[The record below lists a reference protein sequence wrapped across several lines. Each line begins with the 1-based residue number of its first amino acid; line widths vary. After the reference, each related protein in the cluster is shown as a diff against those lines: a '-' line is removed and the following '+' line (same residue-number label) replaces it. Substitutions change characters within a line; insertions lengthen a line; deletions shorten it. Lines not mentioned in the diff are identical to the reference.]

1 MLPSFLTPE
10 IDFMCPCVQAS
21 QFAAAHLPHAVN
33 VPKGGAGGTVVEAHE
48 GNFAIWAGTLIP
60 KDDCIFIVAT
70 AGDEYESLERLARIG
85 YTAHAVIIGGPP
97 EWQAD
102 GIELESQQQ
111 IYPRDEQTVG
121 ELCDE
126 SSVVVDVRTP
136 DEFASNHMSKAV
148 NWPLAKIREH
158 ADTADRS
165 KTHYCYCASGFRS
178 TIGSSVLSR
187 LGLTAVNV
195 LGGFAVISVDFPHRT
210 STGKICPTMKKNAQ
224 AMKRLYEQPASQ

>member
-85 YTAHAVIIGGPP
+85 YTV
-97 EWQAD
+97 
-102 GIELESQQQ
+102 GI
-111 IYPRDEQTVG
+111 
-121 ELCDE
+121 
-126 SSVVVDVRTP
+126 
-136 DEFASNHMSKAV
+136 K
-148 NWPLAKIREH
+148 
-158 ADTADRS
+158 
-165 KTHYCYCASGFRS
+165 RS
-178 TIGSSVLSR
+178 TISEYTFSCEAVCLSAEFDLVYSLPRVRQHGYCVCNGKTRHAFSAGHGLPVLCMDR
-187 LGLTAVNV
+187 
-195 LGGFAVISVDFPHRT
+195 
-210 STGKICPTMKKNAQ
+210 C
-224 AMKRLYEQPASQ
+224 